1 MDLEMF
7 TQLRLQ
13 HPGVT
18 VDTEVVEPSAQQL
31 HNYRGELLFTT
42 KKKKLSVI
50 IFSLLELNSNKNK
63 NLVITQQTSTLACA
77 HRYVFFSQ
85 ISPLARA

>member
-7 TQLRLQ
+7 TQLRLK

-31 HNYRGELLFTT
+31 HNYKGKILFT
-42 KKKKLSVI
+42 KKKQQQRSLSIVNLSSYSHRYI
-50 IFSLLELNSNKNK
+50 VSNYFIVKSENSTH
-63 NLVITQQTSTLACA
+63 NLQTS
-77 HRYVFFSQ
+77 YF
-85 ISPLARA
+85 